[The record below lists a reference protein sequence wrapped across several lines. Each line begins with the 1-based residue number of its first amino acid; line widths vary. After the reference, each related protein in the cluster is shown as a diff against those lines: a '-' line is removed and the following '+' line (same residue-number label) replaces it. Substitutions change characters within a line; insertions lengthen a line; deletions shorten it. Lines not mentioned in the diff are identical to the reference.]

1 MHIDYSQSFLP
12 RNGHEAGM
20 SHFTIA
26 FQYHS
31 GESKGVHMRRKAQN
45 SLFTDDMASDERVYR
60 KSEGTDKKKLIL
72 IIANFRIQGKYK
84 S

>member
-1 MHIDYSQSFLP
+1 
-12 RNGHEAGM
+12 M

-60 KSEGTDKKKLIL
+60 KSEGTDKK
-72 IIANFRIQGKYK
+72 